1 MAKHSHSRDEGK
13 GAQTR
18 AHILD
23 TALGLFR
30 EPGFDKT
37 TMRDVASAAGMS
49 TGAAYY
55 YFATKEAIVLA
66 YYEKVA
72 SERARRVRDVFE
84 RTLDLRERVQALYD
98 IHFDVVGQD
107 RKLLGALVR
116 SVADPDSETAVFSQ
130 ATRSVRDASIALF
143 REAVSVPQ
151 LPDEE
156 LRELGALGLWT
167 LDLALMLY
175 FTWDD
180 SPKQQ
185 RTRQLIEDALDAL
198 LPMVPLLSLPMAAP
212 MREHL
217 KQTLARAALL
227 PRAALDD
234 DAGSA

>member
-1 MAKHSHSRDEGK
+1 
-13 GAQTR
+13 
-18 AHILD
+18 
-23 TALGLFR
+23 
-30 EPGFDKT
+30 
-37 TMRDVASAAGMS
+37 
-49 TGAAYY
+49 
-55 YFATKEAIVLA
+55 
-66 YYEKVA
+66 
-72 SERARRVRDVFE
+72 VRDVFE